1 MSELRLNIGRNGE
14 KKQAREI
21 EYLFAEKQ
29 WVLCWLIPSLRDQPP
44 GVKSLSSSTE
54 IGTGLEEVSEPQI
67 TNP

>member
-21 EYLFAEKQ
+21 EYLFAETQ
-29 WVLCWLIPSLRDQPP
+29 WIVRWLIPSLRDQPP

-67 TNP
+67 TSP